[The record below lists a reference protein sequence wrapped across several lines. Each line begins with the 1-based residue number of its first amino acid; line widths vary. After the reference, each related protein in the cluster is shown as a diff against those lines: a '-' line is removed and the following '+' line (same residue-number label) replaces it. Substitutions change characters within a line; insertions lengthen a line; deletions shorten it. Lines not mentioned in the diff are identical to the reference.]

1 MRNGCWRTCLMV
13 GIAWLAM
20 PPVASLA
27 VAQSAA
33 GVDPFDARLSLQV
46 PQRYLQWYEN
56 PDGSCVQCSIGMC
69 GLDQNVPQA
78 STLLWD
84 SEYGPA
90 ERGGSYPSRVTRYAD
105 KRGMRI
111 YNVTGTPTWDWMTWA
126 CANGRGA
133 AIGAGSS
140 HFQTLVGHDPASRTW
155 FVVNNN
161 GDQHVQP
168 YDDAAFRRLHL
179 ASGQWCV
186 ILDYPPAPAMPHI
199 AAWWD

>member
-1 MRNGCWRTCLMV
+1 MRTMQNCRLWQVAM
-13 GIAWLAM
+13 LAIEF
-20 PPVASLA
+20 VTSI
-27 VAQSAA
+27 AA
-33 GVDPFDARLSLQV
+33 GQSVGTIDPFDPRLALQV
-46 PQRYLQWYEN
+46 PQRCLQWYKN

-78 STLLWD
+78 ATLLWD
-84 SEYGPA
+84 TEYGPA
-90 ERGGSYPSRVTRYAD
+90 ERGGSYPSRVTRYANA
-105 KRGMRI
+105 RGIRI

-133 AIGAGSS
+133 AIGAGSG
-140 HFQTLVGHDPASRTW
+140 HFQTLVGHDRATKTW

-168 YDDAAFRRLHL
+168 YDDPAFRRLHL

-186 ILDYPPAPAMPHI
+186 ILDYPPAPAMPRV
-199 AAWWD
+199 AAWWE